1 MEERRLDGNAVA
13 GMLSRVLAVD
23 ATTVMGKCA
32 GCGAPGAVAET
43 LVYADGPGVVLR
55 CPRCEHVVM
64 RFAEIRGRIVADMR
78 GMASM
83 TF

>member
-1 MEERRLDGNAVA
+1 MEDRHLDGNAVA

-23 ATTVMGKCA
+23 ATTVVGTCA
-32 GCGAPGAVAET
+32 GCGASEAVGET
-43 LVYADGPGVVLR
+43 LAYADGPGVVLR
-55 CPRCEHVVM
+55 CPRCEDVVM

-83 TF
+83 RF